1 MLLPSADDRKAM
13 ATEPKNARKLGNPD
27 DSAVTAKLSAAPLS
41 FRIVAVLPARTPTLS
56 AMLPNPSSVMTLPDA
71 RLKVSIIAP

>member
-13 ATEPKNARKLGNPD
+13 ATEPKNARKLGTPD
-27 DSAVTAKLSAAPLS
+27 DSAVTAKLSVASLS

-56 AMLPNPSSVMTLPDA
+56 ANPSSVMTLPDA